1 MPICSNEG
9 KRERQGHYSDKIKEN
24 AKIVERKKSLYLTKP
39 LVDAPNGALTHL
51 KFQHAST

>member
-9 KRERQGHYSDKIKEN
+9 KRGRQGHYSDKIKEN